1 MNYIIFDM
9 EWNQSSAENVKV
21 PELSHGEIIQIGFM
35 VLNEQLEIL
44 HREKLNIKPV
54 CYTVMNKYVCALT
67 GISQSDI
74 DCGISFDSAVRRMAE
89 FFGEETVIITWGD
102 DDLPVL
108 NENLKFHKISDIK
121 LPPHYNLQRIFSMQ
135 TGSGARQTG
144 LKTAIEHF
152 NIEIDIQAH
161 DALNDAYMTVLVA
174 RCLDIKKG
182 ISEYNDYKFPSKDKS
197 SQQPWR
203 SEQPLSSDAFPYT
216 GNADGMGAFCGK
228 IPVLCPVCSSEAER
242 EAICRHGKSSF
253 ISAASCPEHGRFFL
267 RYVLTNGIITLS
279 CYKETGDF
287 ERIYRN
293 RLRQREKRLR
303 YKEIYKKSKTE
314 KR

>member
-9 EWNQSSAENVKV
+9 EWNQSSAENVKTA
-21 PELSHGEIIQIGFM
+21 ELSHGEIIQIGFI

-44 HREKLNIKPV
+44 HKEELNIKPV

-67 GISQSDI
+67 GISQNDI
-74 DCGISFDSAVRRMAE
+74 DSGISFEAAIRRMAE
-89 FFGEETVIITWGD
+89 FFVGETAIMTWGD
-102 DDLPVL
+102 DDMPVL
-108 NENLKFHKISDIK
+108 NENLKFHKITDIM

-144 LKTAIEHF
+144 LKTALEHF
-152 NIEIDIQAH
+152 SIETDIQAH

-182 ISEYNDYKFPSKDKS
+182 VSEYNNYKFPQKDKS
-197 SQQPWR
+197 VQQPWLY
-203 SEQPLSSDAFPYT
+203 EKPLSRDDFSYT

-228 IPVLCPVCSSEAER
+228 IPALCPECSSESER
-242 EAICRHGKSSF
+242 EAVCRHGKNSF

-267 RYVLTNGIITLS
+267 RYVLKNGVITLS
-279 CYKETGDF
+279 CYKATEAF
-287 ERIYRN
+287 ERIYSN

-303 YKEIYKKSKTE
+303 YKEIYKKNKTE

>member
-9 EWNQSSAENVKV
+9 EWNQSSSQNAKV

-67 GISQSDI
+67 GISQRDI
-74 DCGISFDSAVRRMAE
+74 DCGVSFEDAVRRMAE
-89 FFGEETVIITWGD
+89 FFKEETAIITWGD

-135 TGSGARQTG
+135 TGTGARQTG

-152 NIEIDIQAH
+152 DIDTDVQAH

-174 RCLDIKKG
+174 RRLDIKKG
-182 ISEYNDYKFPSKDKS
+182 ISEYNNYKFPGKDKS
-197 SQQPWR
+197 SHQPWL
-203 SEQPLSSDAFPYT
+203 SEKPLSFDEFAYS
-216 GNADGMGAFCGK
+216 GNMDGMGAFCVN
-228 IPVLCPVCSSEAER
+228 IPAICPVCSSEADR
-242 EAICRHGKSSF
+242 EAVCRHGKNSY
-253 ISAASCPEHGRFFL
+253 ISAASCHEHGRFFL
-267 RYVLTNGIITLS
+267 RYVLSGSIITLS
-279 CYKETGDF
+279 CFKETEDF

-293 RLRQREKRLR
+293 RLRQKEKRQK

>member
-9 EWNQSSAENVKV
+9 EWNQSSADNVKV

-44 HREKLNIKPV
+44 HSEKLNIKPV

-67 GISQSDI
+67 GISQKDI
-74 DCGISFDSAVRRMAE
+74 DCGISFEGAVRRMAG
-89 FFGEETVIITWGD
+89 FFKEETAIITWGD

-108 NENLKFHKISDIK
+108 NENLKFHNISDIK

-135 TGSGARQTG
+135 TGSVARQTG

-152 NIEIDIQAH
+152 SIETDVQAH
-161 DALNDAYMTVLVA
+161 DALNDAYMTLLVA
-174 RCLDIKKG
+174 RRLDIKKG
-182 ISEYNDYKFPSKDKS
+182 ILEYNDYKFPGKDKS
-197 SQQPWR
+197 AQQPWQI
-203 SEQPLSSDAFPYT
+203 EKPLSSDSFPYR
-216 GNADGMGAFCGK
+216 GNGDGMGAFCGK
-228 IPVLCPVCSSEAER
+228 IPAICPVCSSETDR

-267 RYVLTNGIITLS
+267 RYVMEKSEITVS
-279 CYKETGDF
+279 CYKETESF
-287 ERIYRN
+287 ERVYRN
-293 RLRQREKRLR
+293 RLRQKEKRLR
-303 YKEIYKKSKTE
+303 YKEIYKKSKTG

>member
-9 EWNQSSAENVKV
+9 EWNQSSAQNVKTA
-21 PELSHGEIIQIGFM
+21 ELSHGEIIQIGFM
-35 VLNEQLEIL
+35 VLNEQLVIL

-74 DCGISFDSAVRRMAE
+74 DCGISFEAAIRRMAE
-89 FFGEETVIITWGD
+89 FFSEETAIMTWGD
-102 DDLPVL
+102 DDMPVL

-121 LPPHYNLQRIFSMQ
+121 IPPHYNLQRIFSMQ
-135 TGSGARQTG
+135 TGSESRQTG
-144 LKTAIEHF
+144 LKTALEHF

-174 RCLDIKKG
+174 RCLDINKG
-182 ISEYNDYKFPSKDKS
+182 ISEYNDYKFPKKDKS
-197 SQQPWR
+197 AQQPWR
-203 SEQPLSSDAFPYT
+203 CEKPLSSDVFTYT
-216 GNADGMGAFCGK
+216 GNADGMAAFCGK
-228 IPVLCPVCSSEAER
+228 IPALCPECSGEADR

-253 ISAASCPEHGRFFL
+253 ISAGSCPEHGRFFL
-267 RYVLTNGIITLS
+267 RYVMTNDIITVS
-279 CYKETGDF
+279 CYKETEAF

-293 RLRQREKRLR
+293 KLRQKEKRLK
-303 YKEIYKKSKTE
+303 YKEIYKKGKTE
-314 KR
+314 KH